1 MELSLDFWNKYVP
14 RHKKILCRKEIIR
27 KIGADLNILCSLYIL
42 KQRVGT
48 AILTELLGRSRTEQ
62 FLAQLSTLGI
72 KPSKVHRNLS
82 TDDMVAIAVE
92 RKEGVVNSTGSL
104 SVNTGKYTGRSP
116 DDRFLVYDDT
126 THDTVDWGKI
136 NHQFPSGKFEKLFE
150 KMKDFVDNK
159 ELFVFD
165 GFVGADPGTRL
176 PIRVI
181 NDHVWQSMFSSN
193 LFIRPTTEELEKH
206 EPEFTILCINDFLA
220 DPEIDGTRT
229 DVFILIDLTRKIVL
243 IGGTEYAGE
252 MKKSMFSIMNFLLP
266 DRNIFPMHCSA
277 NIGEKGDTALFF
289 GLSGTGKT
297 TLSADPNR
305 KLIGDDEHGWSDNGT
320 FNFEGGCYAKCINL
334 SQEAEPEIWNSIKPG
349 ALLENVAL
357 NDNVPDYDDNSLT
370 ENTRVGYPLDFIPGA
385 VIPSVGGNP
394 RVIVFLTAD
403 ALGVLPPV
411 SRLTKEGAMYHF
423 MSGYTSKLA
432 GTERG
437 IKEPKSVFSQCFGAP
452 FMPRPASVYAKLLG
466 EKINQHNT
474 VVYLVN
480 TGWSGGAY
488 GVGKRIKIKY
498 SRAMVTAAIS
508 GSLDIVKYR
517 HDDLLNLDIPTE
529 VEGVPSEILD
539 PKHTWADK
547 DSYDLSA
554 KKLAQMFVENFR
566 KFENVSDEIIAA
578 GPKYSV

>member
-1 MELSLDFWNKYVP
+1 MSKYP
-14 RHKKILCRKEIIR
+14 LET
-27 KIGADLNILCSLYIL
+27 G
-42 KQRVGT
+42 
-48 AILTELLGRSRTEQ
+48 ILTELLGRSTTKQ
-62 FLAQLSTLGI
+62 FLAQLSAFGI
-72 KPSKVHRNLS
+72 NPSKIHRNLP
-82 TDDMVAIAVE
+82 TDEMVAIAVE
-92 RKEGVVNSTGSL
+92 REEGVVNSTGSL

-116 DDRFLVYDDT
+116 DDRFIVYDDT
-126 THDTVDWGKI
+126 THETIDWGKI

-220 DPEIDGTRT
+220 DPEIDGTRS

-266 DRNIFPMHCSA
+266 GRNIFPMHCSA

-297 TLSADPNR
+297 TLSADANR
-305 KLIGDDEHGWSDNGT
+305 KLIGDDEHGWSDDGT

-334 SQEAEPEIWNSIKPG
+334 SEEAEPEIWNAIKPG
-349 ALLENVAL
+349 ALLENVVL
-357 NDNVPDYDDNSLT
+357 NDNIPDYDDNSLT

-411 SRLTKEGAMYHF
+411 SKLTKEGAMYHF
-423 MSGYTSKLA
+423 MSGYTSKLG

-480 TGWSGGAY
+480 TGWSGGPY

-508 GSLDIVKYR
+508 GALDIVKYR
-517 HDDLLNLDIPTE
+517 HDDLLNLDIPTD

-539 PKHTWADK
+539 PKHTWVDK

>member
-1 MELSLDFWNKYVP
+1 
-14 RHKKILCRKEIIR
+14 
-27 KIGADLNILCSLYIL
+27 
-42 KQRVGT
+42 
-48 AILTELLGRSRTEQ
+48 
-62 FLAQLSTLGI
+62 
-72 KPSKVHRNLS
+72 
-82 TDDMVAIAVE
+82 
-92 RKEGVVNSTGSL
+92 
-104 SVNTGKYTGRSP
+104 
-116 DDRFLVYDDT
+116 
-126 THDTVDWGKI
+126 
-136 NHQFPSGKFEKLFE
+136 
-150 KMKDFVDNK
+150 
-159 ELFVFD
+159 
-165 GFVGADPGTRL
+165 
-176 PIRVI
+176 
-181 NDHVWQSMFSSN
+181 MFSSN
-193 LFIRPTTEELEKH
+193 LFIRPTDEELEKH

-252 MKKSMFSIMNFLLP
+252 MKKSMFGVMNFLLP

-277 NIGEKGDTALFF
+277 NIGDNGDTALFF

-334 SQEAEPEIWNSIKPG
+334 SQEAEPEIWNAIKPG
-349 ALLENVAL
+349 ALLENVVL
-357 NDNVPDYDDNSLT
+357 TDNVPDYDDNSLT

-480 TGWSGGAY
+480 TGWSGGPY

-508 GSLDIVKYR
+508 GALDIVKYR

-539 PKHTWADK
+539 PKHTWVDK

-554 KKLAQMFVENFR
+554 KKLAQMFVENFK
-566 KFENVSDEIIAA
+566 KFENVSDDIIAA
-578 GPKYSV
+578 GPKFSA

>member
-1 MELSLDFWNKYVP
+1 M
-14 RHKKILCRKEIIR
+14 
-27 KIGADLNILCSLYIL
+27 
-42 KQRVGT
+42 
-48 AILTELLGRSRTEQ
+48 TELLGRSTTEQ
-62 FLAQLSTLGI
+62 FLSQLKAFGI
-72 KPSKVHRNLS
+72 NPSKVHRNLP
-82 TDDMVAIAVE
+82 TDEMVAISVD

-181 NDHVWQSMFSSN
+181 NDHVWQNMFSSN

-252 MKKSMFSIMNFLLP
+252 MKKSMFGIMNFLLP
-266 DRNIFPMHCSA
+266 GRNIFPMHCSA
-277 NIGEKGDTALFF
+277 NIGKKGDTALFF

-334 SQEAEPEIWNSIKPG
+334 SQEAEPEIWNAIKPG

-466 EKINQHNT
+466 EKITQHNT

-508 GSLDIVKYR
+508 GALDIVKYR
-517 HDDLLNLDIPTE
+517 HDDLLNLDIPIE

-539 PKHTWADK
+539 PKHTWVDK

-566 KFENVSDEIIAA
+566 KFENVSDEIISA
-578 GPKYSV
+578 GPNYSA